1 MRFLVDSM
9 AGKLARYLRLLGFD
23 AEYHRE
29 GDIKSLVRKAREEK
43 RIVLTRNTAILDF
56 KGKIDFFFLP
66 TEKTDEQVRAVL
78 KHFKLKDKIDP
89 FTRCLECNTPLE
101 KVFREKV
108 KGLVPFHVYRV
119 HQEFYYCPGCKRIYR
134 RGTHREKLEEK
145 IRKFLEDSSEKAS
158 SL

>member
-29 GDIKSLVRKAREEK
+29 GDIKS
-43 RIVLTRNTAILDF
+43 
-56 KGKIDFFFLP
+56 
-66 TEKTDEQVRAVL
+66 QVRAVL

-119 HQEFYYCPGCKRIYR
+119 HQEFYYCPGCKRIYW